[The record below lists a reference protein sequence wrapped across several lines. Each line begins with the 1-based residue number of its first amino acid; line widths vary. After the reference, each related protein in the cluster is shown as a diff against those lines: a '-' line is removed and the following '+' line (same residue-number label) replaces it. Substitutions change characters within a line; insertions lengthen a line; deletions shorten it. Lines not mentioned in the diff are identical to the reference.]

1 MGAAN
6 RLTSRSRE
14 ASQRVPSIRG
24 SVSVRISHGRLMPTA
39 MSLRIPASLAG
50 STVALLIAAAVRVAE
65 VRGLAGLIELIQL
78 LLLVAVSVYVLVV
91 AERYEA
97 HPLAGI
103 YIWPSQRLRKLVFL
117 AVLVALDCYLAS
129 IFVLGARVIDVVNL

>member
-1 MGAAN
+1 
-6 RLTSRSRE
+6 
-14 ASQRVPSIRG
+14 
-24 SVSVRISHGRLMPTA
+24 

-78 LLLVAVSVYVLVV
+78 LLLVAVSAYALVV

-97 HPLAGI
+97 HPFAGI
-103 YIWPSQRLRKLVFL
+103 YLWPSPRLRKLLFL
-117 AVLVALDCYLAS
+117 AIFVALDCYLAS
-129 IFVLGARVIDVVNL
+129 IFVLGAGVIDVASI